1 MTDTEKIDLIR
12 KAMPVTQNKVYLN
25 TGSVGPLSAILSEA
39 LQESQQLE
47 MIEGRGSMAGFKL
60 LFQALGDM
68 RQAVADLVKAGPETI
83 AITHHTTDGM
93 NIVSH
98 GLNWQPGD
106 QVITTDLEHPAGLL
120 PLYVLRQQRGVEV
133 KIISPSPEDSPEEV
147 VARFEAAISP
157 RTRLLVFSH
166 VAWNTGARLPME
178 EIVAVGHRHHLLSL
192 VDGAQSVGAI
202 PLDLPASGV
211 DFYAMPGQKWL
222 CGPEGV
228 GALYVRPDRLSQLA
242 PTFVGYGTIAGT
254 GAYDLTGHFMPAD
267 GARRYEL
274 GSVFRPG
281 IQAMVTHLTWLA
293 ETIGWD
299 WIHARI
305 VHLADYSRA
314 ALADLA
320 GATVITPSGDQSG
333 LITFTLEGY
342 DPARVVTK
350 LAQDG
355 IILRFL
361 QTPYALRISTGFYNT
376 EADID
381 RLVEVLRDILASDPD
396 SLPEFV
402 PPY

>member
-1 MTDTEKIDLIR
+1 
-12 KAMPVTQNKVYLN
+12 
-25 TGSVGPLSAILSEA
+25 
-39 LQESQQLE
+39 
-47 MIEGRGSMAGFKL
+47 MAGYKL
-60 LFQALGDM
+60 LIQALGDM
-68 RQAVADLVKAGPETI
+68 RQAVAKLVQAGPETI

-106 QVITTDLEHPAGLL
+106 EVITTDLEHPAGLL
-120 PLYVLRQQRGVEV
+120 PLYVLRQQRGVTV
-133 KIISPSPEDSPEEV
+133 KIISLPPEDSPEKI

-166 VAWNTGARLPME
+166 VAWNTGVRLPME
-178 EIVAVGHRHHLLSL
+178 EIVALGHRHHVLSL

-222 CGPEGV
+222 CGPEGI
-228 GALYVRPDRLSQLA
+228 GALYVRPDRLSQVA

-254 GAYDLTGHFMPAD
+254 GSYDLTGHFMPTE
-267 GARRYEL
+267 GARRFEV
-274 GSVFRPG
+274 GSVYRPA

-293 ETIGWD
+293 ETIGWE
-299 WIHARI
+299 WIQNRI
-305 VHLADYSRA
+305 EHLAEYSRT
-314 ALADLA
+314 ALSNLEKV
-320 GATVITPSGDQSG
+320 TVITPPGPQAG
-333 LITFTLEGY
+333 LISFTLEGY

-350 LAQDG
+350 LAEAG

-361 QTPYALRISTGFYNT
+361 QKPYALRISTGFYNS

-381 RLVEVLRDILASDPD
+381 RLIDALQEILASDPE